1 MEVQATSPELDTY
14 RLLAALPLEI
24 TAYTLEPLQQPLSD
38 GRTRRT
44 TVVRLRGQD
53 EEGTGEDVTPTESDQ
68 LAFQSAPRALPLAG
82 IWTLDSLSAHIETL
96 DLFPSPPPFHAFRS
110 FRRWAF
116 ESAALDLALRQAGRS
131 LADVL
136 GRHARAVT
144 FVNSLRLPNP
154 ATTEPI
160 RRRLQLQPGLRFKL
174 DPTPDWSDDLTAE
187 IAATGAVAILD
198 LKGQYPP
205 HTPVAQAADPNL
217 YARLANAFPDAWIED
232 PTLGPATNRILRL
245 HRDRITWDAPIRTV
259 SDIEALPF
267 HPRALN
273 MKPARIGALRALL
286 EIYDYCERQGIA
298 MYGGGMLEL
307 GPGRGQ
313 IQYLA
318 SLFHPDAPND
328 TAPVAYNL
336 DDLPADTAPGPLFV
350 NTATTGFLLEG
361 RATETPP
368 STRRRCEPSPDADAP
383 TRSGAGPAVDVHPGG
398 GTVRSGRR

>member
-1 MEVQATSPELDTY
+1 MGVQATGPELDATY

-24 TAYTLEPLQQPLSD
+24 TTYRLEPLQQPLRD

-44 TVVRLRGQD
+44 TVVRLHGQD

-68 LAFQSAPRALPLAG
+68 LAFQSAPTLPLAG
-82 IWTLDSLSAHIETL
+82 KWTLDSLSAHIEAL
-96 DLFPSPPPFHAFRS
+96 DLFPTPPPCNAFRG

-116 ESAALDLALRQAGRS
+116 ESAALDLALRQTGRA

-154 ATTEPI
+154 PTSEPV

-174 DPTPDWSDDLTAE
+174 DPTPDWSEDLVAE
-187 IAATGAVAILD
+187 LAATRAVATLD

-205 HTPVAQAADPNL
+205 HAPVAQAGDRDL
-217 YARLANAFPDAWIED
+217 YARVLTAFPDAWIED
-232 PTLGPATNRILRL
+232 PALGPATDEILRP

-259 SDIEALPF
+259 SDIETLPF
-267 HPRALN
+267 PPRALN
-273 MKPARIGALRALL
+273 IKPGQIGALRELL
-286 EIYDYCERQGIA
+286 DIYDHCERHRIA
-298 MYGGGMLEL
+298 MYGGGMFEL

-336 DDLPADTAPGPLFV
+336 DRPPANTPPSPLSLKAAP
-350 NTATTGFLLEG
+350 TGFLL
-361 RATETPP
+361 
-368 STRRRCEPSPDADAP
+368 D
-383 TRSGAGPAVDVHPGG
+383 GPHHR
-398 GTVRSGRR
+398 GTVQNATRV